1 MILRNRMKI
10 VNPFKKKIN
19 RYAGNKADTGKDRY
33 MTVGGGQEWN
43 DKSGTM
49 VNRPQQLFDTQAQQ
63 FVNTPAASSTNLPNG
78 MTRQVGT
85 SNGKPVYEDAQ
96 GNRFIG
102 N

>member
-1 MILRNRMKI
+1 
-10 VNPFKKKIN
+10 
-19 RYAGNKADTGKDRY
+19 

-49 VNRPQQLFDTQAQQ
+49 VNRPQQLFDTQTQQ
-63 FVNTPAASSTNLPNG
+63 FIDTPVASSTNLPNG